1 MDQWIVL
8 GDASQSIFA
17 QTELISSTV
26 STWRDGVMAMLWAMP
41 SFIFLAI
48 AGGRESPAERRL
60 GSCKCAGA
68 VTVDMDKGLVEKMTL
83 WGGEWE

>member
-1 MDQWIVL
+1 
-8 GDASQSIFA
+8 
-17 QTELISSTV
+17 
-26 STWRDGVMAMLWAMP
+26 MAMLWAMP
-41 SFIFLAI
+41 SLISLPI

-68 VTVDMDKGLVEKMTL
+68 VTVDMDKGQVEKMTL